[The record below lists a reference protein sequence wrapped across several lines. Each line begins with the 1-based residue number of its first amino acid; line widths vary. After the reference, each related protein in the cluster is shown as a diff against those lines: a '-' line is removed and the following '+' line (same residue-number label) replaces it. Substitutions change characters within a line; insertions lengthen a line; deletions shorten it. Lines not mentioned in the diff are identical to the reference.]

1 MYRTSAIVKINT
13 FHEVWFLVFDVSNT
27 KNLAFETVVPILT
40 YLPFILILQI
50 LKFY

>member
-27 KNLAFETVVPILT
+27 KNLAFEPVVPMLT
-40 YLPFILILQI
+40 YFPFYI
-50 LKFY
+50 KCSNP